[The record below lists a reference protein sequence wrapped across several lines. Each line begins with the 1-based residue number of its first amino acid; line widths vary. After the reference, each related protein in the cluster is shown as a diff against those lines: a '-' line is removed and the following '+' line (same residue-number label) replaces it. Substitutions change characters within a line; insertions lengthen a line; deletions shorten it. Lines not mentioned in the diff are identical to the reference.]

1 MRDYY
6 EILGVAR
13 DADAD
18 AVKRAYRKL
27 AMQYHPDRND
37 GSPEAAD
44 KFKEATEAY
53 EVLRDSDKRA
63 AYDRFG
69 HAGVKAGAGAGPD
82 FAGFDFSDALNIF
95 MREFG
100 GLGLDDL
107 FGGRTGRSSGRTRR
121 RGSDLR
127 VRAPLTLVEVATGVH
142 KKLRVRLLDACSACG
157 GTGGADG
164 AEPDRCSM
172 CEGTGEVRRVQRS
185 LLGQLVS
192 VGPCPSCGGEGQRI
206 QRACGRCRGEGVERA
221 ERSVDVDVPPGVSS
235 GDYLTLRGQGNAGL
249 RGGSRGDILIVMEV
263 ADDPRFVRE
272 GADLICEVP
281 ITFTQAALGVEV
293 DVPTV
298 TGSARLRVPAGTQS
312 GRLLRMRGRGLPRLQ
327 GAGRGDQIVRIIV
340 WVPTEL
346 TGEQERRIREL
357 AEVESAAPDRL
368 ESDAES
374 GFWSKVR
381 SAFSA

>member
-6 EILGVAR
+6 ETLGVAR
-13 DADAD
+13 EADAD
-18 AVKRAYRKL
+18 AIKKAYRKL
-27 AMQYHPDRND
+27 AMQYHPDRNN
-37 GSPEAAD
+37 GSADAAE

-53 EVLRDSDKRA
+53 EVLRDTQKRA

-69 HAGVKAGAGAGPD
+69 HAGVKAGAGAGPG
-82 FAGFDFSDALNIF
+82 FGGFDFSDALETF

-107 FGGRTGRSSGRTRR
+107 FGGRTGRPGGGQRR

-127 VRAPLTLVEVATGVH
+127 VRAPLSLSEVATGVH
-142 KKLRVRLLDACSACG
+142 KELRVSLLDACSGCG

-164 AEPDRCSM
+164 APAARCAT
-172 CEGTGEVRRVQRS
+172 CDGTGEVRRVQRS

-192 VGPCPSCGGEGQRI
+192 VGPCPTCGGEGQRI
-206 QRACGRCRGEGVERA
+206 ERPCGRCRGEGVERTG
-221 ERSVDVDVPPGVSS
+221 RVVGVDVPPGVSS

-249 RGGSRGDILIVMEV
+249 RGSPRGDILVVMEV
-263 ADDPRFVRE
+263 EEDPRFVRE
-272 GADLICEVP
+272 GADLICEIP
-281 ITFTQAALGVEV
+281 ITFTQAVLGVDV

-298 TGSARLRVPAGTQS
+298 TGSARLKVPPGTQS

-327 GAGRGDQIVRIIV
+327 AAGSGDQIVRIVV
-340 WVPTEL
+340 WVPNDL
-346 TGEQERRIREL
+346 TGEQERRIRDL
-357 AEVESAAPDRL
+357 AEVESPAPERL
-368 ESDAES
+368 EHDGDG

-381 SAFSA
+381 SAFTA